1 MTMIYVDQLA
11 TYFRRLVDDQDQTF
25 YPQDE
30 LAQALQLGYQQ
41 FRNLVYSHQPDALQA
56 TYQATVPGSFT
67 LDLNNVLFGTT
78 PAQPRCMRIVRIQ
91 VLNGDGSIRHI
102 IKPVGSVEQ
111 LRTLGWAAVPAW
123 TLQGRTLRFNYQ
135 CNDTIQ
141 IVYLPQDQINWAAG
155 VVPNS
160 NIYIDDMT
168 EWHDLIALFAVQ
180 QYAIKDFQ
188 MNPGVQVQLDRRLKD
203 FLSYL
208 SSTRDGDAARF
219 VQWEDGTMDNYGG
232 F

>member
-1 MTMIYVDQLA
+1 MTMIYVDQVA

-25 YPQDE
+25 FPQAE

-41 FRNLVYSHQPDALQA
+41 FRNLIYSHQPDVLQV
-56 TYQATVPGSFT
+56 TYQVTVPGSFT
-67 LDLNNVLFGTT
+67 LDLNNILFGAT
-78 PAQPRCMRIVRIQ
+78 PTQPRCMRIVRIQ
-91 VLNGDGSIRHI
+91 VLNSDGSIRHI

-111 LRTLGWAAVPAW
+111 QRALGWGAIPAW
-123 TLQGRTLRFNYQ
+123 TLQGRVLRFNYS
-135 CNDTIQ
+135 CSDTIQ

-155 VVPNS
+155 VVPGS
-160 NIYIDDMT
+160 NAYIDDLT

-188 MNPGVQVQLDRRLKD
+188 MNPGIQVQLDRRLKD
-203 FLSYL
+203 FHSFLA
-208 SSTRDGDAARF
+208 STRDGDAARF
-219 VQWEDGTMDNYGG
+219 VQFEDSVTDGWGG